1 MSKKGF
7 PEHEMDENQGSPS
20 RTRGNPYFRTND
32 KETNQRTELMDY
44 SRRQFL
50 TKGIPSA
57 AGLAAASMIPPSLFG
72 QGLHTSLRPEEIEVK
87 SPKRSKP
94 RHAIRFSVI
103 GLNHGHIYGMVDSVV
118 QGGGT
123 LVAVYAK
130 EPHLL
135 QNFTRRYPQARVAK
149 SEEEIIG
156 DTTIQL
162 VASASIPVERAP
174 LGIRVMKS
182 GKDFMAD
189 KPGIVTLEQ
198 LREVRKVQE
207 ETQRIYS
214 ITYSERLAN
223 PASVQAGKL
232 VQEGAIGKVVQLIGL
247 GPHCMRPKSRP
258 NWFFEPERAG
268 GILCDIGSHQ
278 CDQFLYYTDSKEA
291 EVSFAQTGNFNMPDH
306 PDYQDFG
313 DMSVRSKHATGYI
326 RIDWFTPEGLGTWGD
341 GRTFILGTEGYIE
354 MRKYIDIAGREG
366 GNHLFLVN
374 QKETQY
380 YNCTDVYMPYG
391 EQLVTDV
398 VERTETAMTQHHC
411 FLATELAITAQE
423 MAFRLNV
430 G

>member
-1 MSKKGF
+1 MEFG
-7 PEHEMDENQGSPS
+7 
-20 RTRGNPYFRTND
+20 
-32 KETNQRTELMDY
+32 
-44 SRRQFL
+44 RRNFL
-50 TKGIPSA
+50 TKGVSSVAVI
-57 AGLAAASMIPPSLFG
+57 AAASMIPTSLFG
-72 QGLHTSLRPEEIEVK
+72 QNLHTASQLQEIVIK
-87 SPKRSKP
+87 LQKRSAPK
-94 RHAIRFSVI
+94 HTIRFSVI
-103 GLNHGHIYGMVDSVV
+103 GLNHGHIYGMVNSLLD
-118 QGGGT
+118 GGGT

-130 EPHLL
+130 EPDLL
-135 QNFTRRYPQARVAK
+135 QSFTKRYPQATIAK
-149 SEEEIIG
+149 SEDEIIE

-198 LREVRKVQE
+198 LREAKQVQK

-232 VQEGAIGKVVQLIGL
+232 VQDGAIGKVVQLIGL
-247 GPHCMRPKSRP
+247 GPHRMRPKSRP
-258 NWFFEPERAG
+258 DWFFEPDRAG

-278 CDQFLYYTDSKEA
+278 CDQFLYYTNSKQA
-291 EVSFAQTGNFNMPDH
+291 EVSFAQTGNFNIPDY

-354 MRKYIDIAGREG
+354 MRKYIDVAGREG

-374 QKETQY
+374 QKETKY
-380 YNCTDVYMPYG
+380 FDCSEVYMPYG

-398 VERTETAMTQHHC
+398 VERTETAMTQDHC
-411 FLATELAITAQE
+411 FLAAELAITAQD
-423 MAFRLNV
+423 MAFRLNTL
-430 G
+430 